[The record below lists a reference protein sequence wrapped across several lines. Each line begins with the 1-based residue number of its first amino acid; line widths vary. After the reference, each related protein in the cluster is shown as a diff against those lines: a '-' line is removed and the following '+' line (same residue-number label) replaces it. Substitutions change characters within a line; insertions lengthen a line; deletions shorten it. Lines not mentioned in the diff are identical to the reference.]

1 MTESP
6 AYLVMELVDGP
17 TLADRL
23 GAGPLPEAEVRVIG
37 AQIADAL
44 SYVHSQGMVHRD
56 VKPANIL
63 LGSDGWADADS
74 SAGAYGSAGSDH
86 SDGRRGLGRARLSDF
101 GIVRLLG
108 SERLTSA
115 DFTLGTASYLAPEQA
130 RGGDVQPSADIYALG
145 LVLVEALTGLRS
157 FDGPPMEAVLAR
169 LSRPPHI
176 PADLPAPWPQLLT
189 EMTAMDPLQRP
200 SAARVV
206 GILRGDPVS
215 GAYPVAVPATAPAAA
230 EADAPTSALGAV
242 VIGAGD
248 TPRRRRRVGL
258 ALVSFLLLAFVAGAA
273 ALAFTVGRGSPPADG
288 GQPTKARVST
298 PAIVHG
304 SSQVAVV
311 GPTQPVTSAT
321 RPRPS
326 SAAARTTAT
335 HSAPARRSAAPPP
348 VPPVSSNPV
357 PTTTPTPPPTG
368 TGTGAPSTSSA
379 DVSSGAEVAGPPA
392 TATAP

>member
-1 MTESP
+1 
-6 AYLVMELVDGP
+6 
-17 TLADRL
+17 
-23 GAGPLPEAEVRVIG
+23 
-37 AQIADAL
+37 
-44 SYVHSQGMVHRD
+44 
-56 VKPANIL
+56 
-63 LGSDGWADADS
+63 
-74 SAGAYGSAGSDH
+74 
-86 SDGRRGLGRARLSDF
+86 
-101 GIVRLLG
+101 
-108 SERLTSA
+108 
-115 DFTLGTASYLAPEQA
+115 
-130 RGGDVQPSADIYALG
+130 VQPSADIYALG

-176 PADLPAPWPQLLT
+176 PADLPAAWPRLLT
-189 EMTAMDPLQRP
+189 GMTAMDPLQRP

-215 GAYPVAVPATAPAAA
+215 GAYPIAVPATAAAA
-230 EADAPTSALGAV
+230 DADAPTSALGAV
-242 VIGAGD
+242 AIAAGD
-248 TPRRRRRVGL
+248 TPRRRRVGL

-273 ALAFTVGRGSPPADG
+273 ALAFTVARGSPPADG
-288 GQPTKARVST
+288 GQSTKARVST

-304 SSQVAVV
+304 SSQAAVV
-311 GPTQPVTSAT
+311 APTQPVTSAT

-348 VPPVSSNPV
+348 VLPVSSNPV

-368 TGTGAPSTSSA
+368 TGSGAPSTSSA